1 MTDLAT
7 VVAIYLMGVSSI
19 GLFGARALP
28 AWLESPLSYVGP
40 AVFAALALPAI
51 AAPGGVTDLSL
62 GNGHIATAVV
72 ASLAAWRTNNVG
84 ITVVVGL
91 VALAG
96 YHWLV

>member
-7 VVAIYLMGVSSI
+7 VVAIAVGIYLMRVSSI

-40 AVFAALALPAI
+40 AVFAA
-51 AAPGGVTDLSL
+51 PGGVTDLSL
-62 GNGHIATAVV
+62 GNGHIAAAVV

-96 YHWLV
+96 YDWLV